1 MKTYQFCWFW
11 DSHCSIDVAAWMQ
24 AIGALVALG
33 ITVFLYRHQITY
45 QRKQIRKSQIA
56 AVNHFANMVA
66 ILFDEFQQTLD
77 ENISDRSALSFL
89 GERMNELVRLSGTF
103 NIDSF
108 DQDEAVHFFRTRDA
122 AHKISLWIM
131 LFEPAQIV
139 ASKKFISDLAR
150 EIDADIEA
158 LINLDESKTNR

>member
-1 MKTYQFCWFW
+1 MRTYQFCWFW
-11 DSHCSIDVAAWMQ
+11 DSYCSIDVAAWMQ
-24 AIGALVALG
+24 AIGSLIALG
-33 ITVFLYRHQITY
+33 LTVFLYYHQSASQI
-45 QRKQIRKSQIA
+45 KQIRKSQIA

-108 DQDEAVHFFRTRDA
+108 DQNEAV
-122 AHKISLWIM
+122 
-131 LFEPAQIV
+131 
-139 ASKKFISDLAR
+139 
-150 EIDADIEA
+150 
-158 LINLDESKTNR
+158 NRH

>member
-1 MKTYQFCWFW
+1 MRTYQFCWFW
-11 DSHCSIDVAAWMQ
+11 DSYCSIDVAAWMQ
-24 AIGALVALG
+24 AIGSLIALG
-33 ITVFLYRHQITY
+33 LTVFLYYHQSASQI
-45 QRKQIRKSQIA
+45 KQIRKSQIA

-108 DQDEAVHFFRTRDA
+108 DQNEAVHFFRIRDA
-122 AHKISLWIM
+122 AHKIFLWVTLYEPTEIM
-131 LFEPAQIV
+131 NNKE
-139 ASKKFISDLAR
+139 FISNLAQ
-150 EIDADIEA
+150 EINSDVNA
-158 LINLDESKTNR
+158 LLNLY